1 MSISTVHTW
10 LGDRWF
16 SDQVT
21 CLLWKAQLSGEQQS
35 SCWPQGQVKVMCA
48 SSAPSLLFFC
58 DAERSQS
65 WNFDDVDASR
75 AGGGLDARRCW
86 VAQGR
91 PPLHG
96 PVETVPVGAQ
106 IRGGREAD
114 DRRGEPTTFTVDPAA
129 VVQFQVQVGT
139 TRQTKVQRKR
149 GKGCLWDVPSRG
161 VTQI

>member
-10 LGDRWF
+10 HSDCWF
-16 SDQVT
+16 SHLHPSGASRSSV
-21 CLLWKAQLSGEQQS
+21 WAQLSGEHLS

-48 SSAPSLLFFC
+48 SSAPSLHFFPPQS
-58 DAERSQS
+58 DAEKSQS
-65 WNFDDVDASR
+65 RNFDDVDASR

-96 PVETVPVGAQ
+96 PVEAVPVGAQ
-106 IRGGREAD
+106 IWGCREAD
-114 DRRGEPTTFTVDPAA
+114 DRRGDPTTFTVDPAA

-149 GKGCLWDVPSRG
+149 GKGCL
-161 VTQI
+161 